1 MTDTNRWPWALIEG
15 VLKIDSNFTDRNF
28 TDTPGEEGE
37 ERDEA
42 VGYWLRL
49 KMLTGNEA
57 SRNDQLYDLTDNPL
71 DDREHS
77 FVSQNQT
84 LLI

>member
-1 MTDTNRWPWALIEG
+1 MNRWPWALIEG
-15 VLKIDSNFTDRNF
+15 VLEIESNFTDRNF

-37 ERDEA
+37 DQNEA

-49 KMLTGNEA
+49 KVLTGNEA
-57 SRNDQLYDLTDNPL
+57 SEYEQLYDLTDNPH
-71 DDREHS
+71 DDCEHS
-77 FVSQNQT
+77 FVFQNKN